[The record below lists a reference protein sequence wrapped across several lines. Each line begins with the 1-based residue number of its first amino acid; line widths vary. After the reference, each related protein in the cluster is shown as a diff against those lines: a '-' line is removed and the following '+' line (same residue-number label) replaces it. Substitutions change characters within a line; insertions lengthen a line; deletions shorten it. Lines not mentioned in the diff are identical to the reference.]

1 MASPQKVGHGL
12 TMALCTKR
20 WTNARSGLLFPA
32 MLKQGVAQRAESG
45 FFGGPELRRAAPS
58 SRGLSGTL
66 GSWLLVS
73 LLVLVSCSTAL
84 RAQTGSTYF
93 LIVGGLGGEPD
104 YEQRFASYVSDLEKI
119 CRGMA
124 GDPDHVIALSGKAAT
139 REGIESA
146 FQKLSARV
154 QPADALGV
162 FLVGHGTFDGTAY
175 KFNIPGP
182 DLTGEDLGALMNR
195 VKAGRQ
201 LLVVATSASGACADK
216 LAGNNRVV
224 ITATRSGTERNA
236 VVFARYWVEALRD
249 PAADTDKNET
259 ISAQEAFHYAD
270 EKVKRFYTD
279 QKRLATEHARIE
291 GKMANSFTL
300 ARLGASA
307 AAASDPAK
315 RKLLAERESI
325 EQQIDALKY
334 RKSSL
339 PDAEYKKQLEAL
351 LLQLARVQDAIE
363 AGTGK

>member
-1 MASPQKVGHGL
+1 MAFTQKVGRGL
-12 TMALCTKR
+12 KMALSTER
-20 WTNARSGLLFPA
+20 RTNAGFHRRFPA
-32 MLKQGVAQRAESG
+32 LLKDGAALREESG
-45 FFGGPELRRAAPS
+45 FGGGSAPEARPAPRSFPELF
-58 SRGLSGTL
+58 GTL

-73 LLVLVSCSTAL
+73 LLVFCPAAL

-279 QKRLATEHARIE
+279 QKRLATEHARME
-291 GKMANSFTL
+291 GKMANSFVL